1 MKVPI
6 SWLKE
11 YVDIDVPAKELA
23 EQMTMTGSKEEETME
38 LGEDIRNVV
47 VGRIVKIS
55 EHPNADKLVI
65 CQVDVGTGDPIQ
77 IVTGAPNVAEGQLV
91 PVALHGSHL
100 PGRGGMDI
108 KKGKL
113 RGEVSAGML
122 CSGDELELSD
132 ADYPGAEV
140 YGIMILQEDYPL
152 GMDIREALMLRDTV
166 IDFEITSNR
175 PDCLSVQGL
184 AREAAVTLGKSFMTP
199 AITLDPMEGSA
210 EDEAT
215 IRIDA
220 EDLCPRYCGLVVRD
234 VKIAPSPM
242 WLRRRLAACGVRSIN
257 NIVDIT
263 NYVMLEYGQPL
274 HAFDLDKLTDQTIIV
289 RRAQQGET
297 MTTLDDQERPLSP
310 DMLVIADAKRAV
322 ALAGVMGGANSEIDE
337 NTKNIL
343 FESAVFDPVSVRKT
357 AKRLGMRT
365 EASMRF
371 ERGVSPQTT
380 PMALTRT
387 AQMIQQ
393 LGAGRVINGMLD
405 VCECDLA
412 PKTLDVKWPKIN
424 ELLGL
429 SLNPGQMQDIL
440 VALGF
445 EVRMQGEVLAIQVPH
460 YRLDIEGMADV
471 AEEVARIYGYN
482 NIPMTLMPES
492 PSEAMKTRRQY
503 LMDRIRE
510 CMVGMGAY
518 EASTYS
524 FQSEDVYQKMRLS
537 VPTLMK
543 ISNPLGEDQNVM
555 RTSMLP
561 GLLGSLAHN
570 QSHKVPACML
580 FEAGRVFLTD
590 QKPGE
595 LTELPREPL
604 RMGLVWYG
612 EGADFFRLKGMAEVL
627 LDELGLLDAAVIE
640 QGTHPSYHPGRCAVI
655 KLDGNEAGYLGELHP
670 ETVERNDLT
679 GRVYA
684 WEMDLEILLKY
695 AKTEKTYRPL
705 PKYPAVERD
714 LAVVLKKD
722 IPAAR
727 VREIICREGGECL
740 ASAELFD
747 VYEGAQVPEGHRSL
761 AYALTYRAADRTL
774 TDEEINPLQE
784 AIIAGLEAE
793 LGAKLRA

>member
-1 MKVPI
+1 MKAPI

-11 YVDIDVPAKELA
+11 YVDIDVPANELA
-23 EQMTMTGSKEEETME
+23 EMMTMTGSKEEETIE

-55 EHPNADKLVI
+55 AHPNADKLVI
-65 CQVDVGTGDPIQ
+65 CRVDVGENEPIQ

-108 KKGKL
+108 KRGKL
-113 RGEVSAGML
+113 RGEVSEGML
-122 CSGDELELSD
+122 CSGDELELTE

-140 YGIMILQEDYPL
+140 YGIMILKEDYPL
-152 GMDIREALMLRDTV
+152 GMDIREALMLRDSV

-175 PDCLSVQGL
+175 PDCLCVQGL
-184 AREAAVTLGKSFMTP
+184 AREAAVTLGKPFMAPT
-199 AITLDPMEGSA
+199 ITLGTMEGA
-210 EDEAT
+210 VKDEAT
-215 IRIDA
+215 IRIEDN
-220 EDLCPRYCGLVVRD
+220 DLCPRYCGLVVRD
-234 VKIAPSPM
+234 VTIAPSPM

-257 NIVDIT
+257 TVVDIT

-274 HAFDLDKLTDQTIIV
+274 HAFDLDKLTDQTIVV
-289 RRAQQGET
+289 RRAHEGET
-297 MTTLDDQERPLSP
+297 MTTLDDQERPLNP
-310 DMLVIADAKRAV
+310 DMLVIADTKRAV

-337 NTKNIL
+337 NTVNIL
-343 FESAVFDPVSVRKT
+343 FESAVFNPVSVRRT

-380 PMALTRT
+380 YLALERT

-393 LGAGRVINGMLD
+393 LDAGRVMNGILD
-405 VCECDLA
+405 VGEPDLL
-412 PKTLDVKWPKIN
+412 PRTLDVKWPKIN

-429 SLNPGQMQDIL
+429 KLNPGQMRDIL
-440 VALGF
+440 VSLGF
-445 EVRMQGEVLAIQVPH
+445 EVRMQGEILTLQVPH
-460 YRLDIEGMADV
+460 YRLDIEGVADI
-471 AEEVARIYGYN
+471 AEEIARIYGYN

-492 PSEAMKTRRQY
+492 PSEAVKTRHQY

-524 FQSEDVYQKMRLS
+524 FQSEDVYHRMRLP
-537 VPTLMK
+537 VPNVLR
-543 ISNPLGEDQNVM
+543 IVNPLGEDQNVM

-570 QSHKVPACML
+570 QSHRVPECML

-590 QKPGE
+590 QTPE
-595 LTELPREPL
+595 TLTELPEEPL
-604 RMGLVWYG
+604 RIGLVWYG
-612 EGADFFRLKGMAEVL
+612 DGADFFKLKGMAEVL
-627 LDELGLLDAAVIE
+627 LDELGLLDTVSVG
-640 QGTHPSYHPGRCAVI
+640 QGSHPSYHPGRCAAVM
-655 KLDGNEAGYLGELHP
+655 LDGNSAGYFGELHP
-670 ETVERNDLT
+670 ECVERNGLT
-679 GRVYA
+679 GRVYV
-684 WEMDLEILLKY
+684 WEMDLTALLD
-695 AKTEKTYRPL
+695 AARTERTYRPL

-714 LAVVLKKD
+714 LAIVLDKA
-722 IPAAR
+722 IPAAK
-727 VREIICREGGECL
+727 VKEIICREGGACL

-747 VYEGAQVPEGHRSL
+747 VYEGAQVPAGHRSL
-761 AYALTYRAADRTL
+761 AYSLNYRAADRTL
-774 TDEEINPLQE
+774 TDEEINPLQD
-784 AIIAGLEAE
+784 AIVKGLERE

>member
-1 MKVPI
+1 MKAPI
-6 SWLKE
+6 SWLNE
-11 YVDIDVPAKELA
+11 YVDIDVPAKELG
-23 EQMTMTGSKEEETME
+23 ERMTMTGSKEEETIE
-38 LGEDIRNVV
+38 LGQDIRNVV
-47 VGRIVKIS
+47 VGRIVTIS

-65 CQVDVGTGDPIQ
+65 CQVDVGENEPIQ
-77 IVTGAPNVAEGQLV
+77 IVTGAPNVKEGQLV
-91 PVALHGSHL
+91 PVALHGAHL

-122 CSGDELELSD
+122 CSGDELEMTE

-140 YGIMILQEDYPL
+140 YGIMILTEDYPL

-175 PDCLSVQGL
+175 PDCLCVQGL
-184 AREAAVTLGKSFMTP
+184 AREAAGTLGKPCMAPQISL
-199 AITLDPMEGSA
+199 APMEGA
-210 EDEAT
+210 VKEEAS
-215 IRIDA
+215 IRIEDS
-220 EDLCPRYCGLVVRD
+220 DLCPRYCGLVVRD
-234 VKIAPSPM
+234 VKIGPSPL
-242 WLRRRLAACGVRSIN
+242 WLRRRLSACGVRSIN

-289 RRAQQGET
+289 RRAHEGET
-297 MTTLDDQERPLSP
+297 MMTLDDQKRPLNP
-310 DMLVIADAKRAV
+310 DMLVIADTKRAV
-322 ALAGVMGGANSEIDE
+322 ALAGVMGGANSEIDG
-337 NTKNIL
+337 NTVNIL
-343 FESAVFDPVSVRKT
+343 FESAVFDPVSVRRT
-357 AKRLGMRT
+357 AKALGMRT

-380 PMALTRT
+380 PVALERT

-393 LGAGRVINGMLD
+393 LGAGEVINGILD
-405 VCECDLA
+405 VCKSDLT
-412 PKTLDVKWPKIN
+412 PKALDVKWPKIN

-429 SLNPGQMQDIL
+429 TLSPEQMRDIL
-440 VALGF
+440 APLGF
-445 EVRMQGEVLAIQVPH
+445 EVTIQEDVLAIRVPH
-460 YRLDIEGMADV
+460 YRLDIEGMADI

-492 PSEAMKTRRQY
+492 PSEAVKTRRQY
-503 LMDRIRE
+503 LMDRVRE

-524 FQSEDVYQKMRLS
+524 FQSEDVYHRMRLP
-537 VPTLMK
+537 VPNVLR
-543 ISNPLGEDQNVM
+543 IANPLGEDQNVM

-570 QSHKVPACML
+570 QSHKVETCML
-580 FEAGRVFLTD
+580 FETGRVFLTW
-590 QKPGE
+590 QKPGA
-595 LTELPREPL
+595 LTELPDEPA
-604 RMGLVWYG
+604 RMGLAWYG
-612 EGADFFRLKGMAEVL
+612 EEADFFGLKGMAEVL
-627 LDELGLLDAAVIE
+627 LDELGLSSDAAFVKAE
-640 QGTHPSYHPGRCAVI
+640 HPSFHPGRCAFLV
-655 KLDGNEAGYLGELHP
+655 LDNDNLGVMGELHP
-670 ETVERNDLT
+670 ECVERNGLT

-684 WEMDLEILLKY
+684 WEIDLEAILGL
-695 AKTEKTYRPL
+695 AKTDRTYVPL

-722 IPAAR
+722 IPAAT
-727 VREIICREGGECL
+727 VKEIICREGGECL

-761 AYALTYRAADRTL
+761 AYSLSYRAADRTL

-784 AIIAGLEAE
+784 AIVAGLERE

>member
-1 MKVPI
+1 MKAPI

-11 YVDIDVPAKELA
+11 YVDIDVPARELA
-23 EQMTMTGSKEEETME
+23 EMMTMTGSKDEGIIE
-38 LGEDIRNVV
+38 LGQDIRNVV
-47 VGRIVKIS
+47 VGRIVSVS

-65 CQVDVGTGDPIQ
+65 CRVDAGANEPIQ

-91 PVALHGSHL
+91 PVALHGAHL
-100 PGRGGMDI
+100 PGHGGMDI

-122 CSGDELELSD
+122 CSGDELEMTD

-140 YGIMILQEDYPL
+140 YGIMILKEDYPL

-175 PDCLSVQGL
+175 PDCLCVQGL
-184 AREAAVTLGKSFMTP
+184 AREAAVTLEKSFMTP
-199 AITLDPMEGSA
+199 KITLDTMEGAA
-210 EDEAT
+210 EDEAS
-215 IRIDA
+215 IRIEA
-220 EDLCPRYCGLVVRD
+220 SELCPRYCGLIVRD
-234 VKIAPSPM
+234 VKIEPSPM
-242 WLRRRLAACGVRSIN
+242 WLRRRLRACGVRSIN

-274 HAFDLDKLTDQTIIV
+274 HAFDLDKLADQTIVV
-289 RRAQQGET
+289 RRAREGET
-297 MTTLDDQERPLSP
+297 MTTLDDQQRPLTP
-310 DMLVIADAKRAV
+310 DMLVIADTKRAV

-337 NTKNIL
+337 NTVNIL
-343 FESAVFDPVSVRKT
+343 FESAVFDPVSVRRM

-405 VCECDLA
+405 AGKPDLR
-412 PKTLDVKWPKIN
+412 PRTLDVKWSRIN

-429 SLNPGQMQDIL
+429 TLDPGQMRGIL
-440 VALGF
+440 VNLGF
-445 EVRMQGEVLAIQVPH
+445 EVRTQGEVLALTIPH
-460 YRLDIEGMADV
+460 YRLDIEGTADV
-471 AEEVARIYGYN
+471 AEEIARIYGYN

-492 PSEAMKTRRQY
+492 PSEAVKTKRQY
-503 LMDRIRE
+503 LTDRIRE

-524 FQSEDVYQKMRLS
+524 FQSEDVYHRMRLP
-537 VPTLMK
+537 VPNVLR
-543 ISNPLGEDQNVM
+543 IINPLGEDQNVM
-555 RTSMLP
+555 RRSMLP
-561 GLLGSLAHN
+561 GLLASLAHN
-570 QSHKVPACML
+570 QSHKVPECML
-580 FEAGRVFLTD
+580 FEIGRVFLTE

-595 LTELPREPL
+595 LTELPEEPL
-604 RMGLVWYG
+604 RIGLTWYG
-612 EGADFFRLKGMAEVL
+612 EGADFYRLKGMAEVL
-627 LDELGLLDAAVIE
+627 LDELGLLDMVRIK
-640 QGTHPSYHPGRCAVI
+640 QGAHPSYHPGRCAKI
-655 KLDGNEAGYLGELHP
+655 ILDENEAGHFGELHP
-670 ETVERNDLT
+670 ECVERNELT

-684 WEMDLEILLKY
+684 WEMDLEILLD
-695 AKTEKTYRPL
+695 AARTERTYRPL

-714 LAVVLKKD
+714 LAIVLNKT

-727 VREIICREGGECL
+727 VREIICREGGACL

-761 AYALTYRAADRTL
+761 AYSLSYRAADRTL
-774 TDEEINPLQE
+774 TDEEINPFQE
-784 AIIAGLEAE
+784 TIVNRLERE